1 MSEIS
6 KAYEPQ
12 SVEDKWYDFW
22 LKQGCFT
29 ADPKSAKPAYS
40 IVIPPPNVTGMLHMG
55 HVLNNTIQDIL
66 SRKARMDGKEVLWL
80 PGTDHAGIA
89 TQVMVEKQ
97 LKKEEKKS
105 RHDLGR
111 EEFLKRVW
119 AWKEK
124 HGDIIINQLKKL
136 GCSCDWTRER
146 FTMDPEY
153 SRCVQKVFVELY
165 KKGLIYRGKRM
176 VNWCPATQTAL
187 SDEEVEMKPQNGFM
201 YHFKV
206 QVAEAPDTWLTIATT
221 RPETIPGDT
230 AVAVNP
236 KDPRYA
242 HLIGQHIVR
251 PLPAEL
257 PREQKLIP
265 IIGDE
270 HVDFE
275 FGTGVLKVTPAH
287 DKADFDIGARH
298 QLPLIEV
305 INADGTMNALAG
317 GPLGGLDRFK
327 ARKVAVEILTEQGVM
342 IEAKPYENNVGFSQR
357 ADVPI
362 EPRLSEQWFLK
373 YPAVPESKACVAEGR
388 MKFHPDR
395 WAKVYDHWLTNIQ
408 DWCISR
414 QLWWG
419 HRIPVWKKS
428 FDCFSLGSVYTDVSD
443 LLSLGV
449 KTLEYIGKDS
459 SNVAVIIDGKP
470 VTADAK
476 KLLELGVALQES
488 DKEIRE
494 IEAQVCTI
502 DSKIISELERQGWEQ
517 DSDVLD
523 TWFSSWLWPFATMGW
538 PEPTETLKKFYP
550 TTDLVTGPDI
560 IFFWVARMIMA
571 GYEFMGEAK
580 FALPDAMPFQNVYF
594 TGIIRDKQGR
604 KMSKTLGNSPDPL
617 VLIAQYGADALRFGT
632 MRSAPL
638 GQDVLFDEK
647 DVELGRN
654 FCNKLWNACR
664 FRQMQGGEVQGEIER
679 TLLTPDDKWILL
691 KLDAAIR
698 EVTIALNEY
707 KFSEAT
713 AALYKF
719 FWSEYCD
726 WYVEASKAVLGSARV
741 PRADSG
747 VAPETL
753 LDKNQSEEKA
763 SGATPDAATG
773 TVALPEKHD
782 ARMANTLAVID
793 FVLSHTIRLFH
804 PFVPFI
810 TEELW
815 HGMGFATDMPD
826 GQGGQTIMNAPWPLP
841 FDDEFKGHYGLDDCY
856 LEMTDTKYELVRNG
870 RDLRRAGNIQAAK
883 KVKYVFKP
891 AQQLT
896 PHDAEVIKLLLN
908 AESLEVN
915 ENYQPPKGTPV
926 VASPLGELFLPL
938 EGLIDVA
945 AEKIRLAKEVEKIQ
959 SEIVKVEQKLANPNF
974 TSKVPPA
981 VLAEHEQRLAEWR
994 SKLAHTQASLD
1005 TLG

>member
-1 MSEIS
+1 MSEIP

-29 ADPKSAKPAYS
+29 ADPARVSDKRPAYS

-89 TQVMVEKQ
+89 TEGMVSKQ
-97 LKKEEKKS
+97 IWKDEKKS
-105 RHDLGR
+105 KRDIGR
-111 EEFLKRVW
+111 EEFIKRVW
-119 AWKEK
+119 TWKEK
-124 HGDIIINQLKKL
+124 HGGIIIEQLKKL

-146 FTMDPEY
+146 FTMDPDY
-153 SRCVQKVFVELY
+153 VRNVQRVFVDLY

-187 SDEEVEMKPQNGFM
+187 SDEEVEMKPQKGFM
-201 YHFKV
+201 YQFKV
-206 QVAEAPDTWLTIATT
+206 EVVDATPSSHGKVAATPSSPATSGSGGAPATSCDGGIAATWLTIATT

-242 HLIGQHIVR
+242 QLIGKHIVR

-287 DKADFDIGARH
+287 DKADFEIGQRHKLPVVDIMN
-298 QLPLIEV
+298 P
-305 INADGTMNALAG
+305 NGTMNELAG
-317 GPLGGLDRFK
+317 VDLKGLDRFK
-327 ARKVAVEILTEQGVM
+327 ARKVAEEKLSELGALV
-342 IEAKPYENNVGFSQR
+342 EAKPYENNVGFSQR

-373 YPAVPESKACVAEGR
+373 YPAVEQSKACVEQEDCSGAVSAPNSAVTDR
-388 MKFHPDR
+388 RYSKMRFHPQR
-395 WAKVYDHWLTNIQ
+395 WAKVYDHWLANIQ

-419 HRIPVWKKS
+419 HRIPVWTKV
-428 FDCFSLGSVYTDVSD
+428 C
-443 LLSLGV
+443 
-449 KTLEYIGKDS
+449 KDE
-459 SNVAVIIDGKP
+459 
-470 VTADAK
+470 ADAK
-476 KLLELGVALQES
+476 QHVYNMWHEADQGVEKDTTFMIEGNVITVATANDEVIKDFLEKWGGF
-488 DKEIRE
+488 
-494 IEAQVCTI
+494 T
-502 DSKIISELERQGWEQ
+502 Q
-517 DSDVLD
+517 DPDVLD

-538 PEPTETLKKFYP
+538 PENTDTLKKFYP

-571 GYEFMGEAK
+571 GYEYMG
-580 FALPDAMPFQNVYF
+580 AMPFKNVYF

-664 FRQMQGGEVQGEIER
+664 FRQMQGGEVQAEINAD
-679 TLLTPDDKWILL
+679 LLTTDDKWILL
-691 KLDAAIR
+691 KLNEAIR
-698 EVTIALNEY
+698 EITEALNSY
-707 KFSEAT
+707 NFSVAVQ
-713 AALYKF
+713 ALYRF
-719 FWSEYCD
+719 FWNEYCD
-726 WYVEASKAVLGSARV
+726 WYVEASKAVFF
-741 PRADSG
+741 
-747 VAPETL
+747 
-753 LDKNQSEEKA
+753 
-763 SGATPDAATG
+763 G
-773 TVALPEKHD
+773 TDEVRK
-782 ARMANTLAVID
+782 ANTLAVID

-804 PFVPFI
+804 PFLPFI

-815 HGMGFATDMPD
+815 HGMGYATDMPD
-826 GQGGQTIMNAPWPLP
+826 HQGGKTIMNAPWPKP
-841 FDDEFKGHYGLDDCY
+841 FDTDFRDAYSLDDCY
-856 LEMTDTKYELVRNG
+856 LEFATQKYEVVTQGRN
-870 RDLRRAGNIQAAK
+870 LRRVGNIQAGK
-883 KVKYVFKP
+883 KVKFVLKP
-891 AQQLT
+891 TRKVLS
-896 PHDAEVIKLLLN
+896 HDAEVIKILLN
-908 AESLEVN
+908 AEAIEIN
-915 ENYQPPKGTPV
+915 GDYAAKKGTPT
-926 VASPLGELFLPL
+926 AHTPFGELFLPL
-938 EGLIDVA
+938 EGHIDPA
-945 AEKIRLAKEVEKIQ
+945 AETARLTKELEKITT
-959 SEIVKVEQKLANPNF
+959 EITKVEQKLANPAF
-974 TSKVPPA
+974 TQKVPA
-981 VLAEHEQRLAEWR
+981 TVLQEHQQRLTDWQG
-994 SKLAHTQASLD
+994 KLAHVKAALEA
-1005 TLG
+1005 LAG

>member
-29 ADPKSAKPAYS
+29 ADPARVTDQRPAYS

-89 TQVMVEKQ
+89 TQVQVEKQ
-97 LKKEEKKS
+97 LKKEERLTKY
-105 RHDLGR
+105 DLGR

-119 AWKEK
+119 AWKEEK
-124 HGDIIINQLKKL
+124 GGIIINQLKKL

-176 VNWCPATQTAL
+176 VNWCPVSQTAL
-187 SDEEVEMKPQNGFM
+187 SDEEVEMKPQKGFM

-206 QVAEAPDTWLTIATT
+206 QVAEEPNTWLTIATT

-242 HLIGQHIVR
+242 HLIGKHIVR

-287 DKADFDIGARH
+287 DKADFDIGQRH
-298 QLPLIEV
+298 KLPLIEV
-305 INADGTMNALAG
+305 INADGSMNTLAG
-317 GPLGGLDRFK
+317 GPMAGLDRFK
-327 ARKVAVEILTEQGVM
+327 ARKVAEELLTEQGVLV
-342 IEAKPYENNVGFSQR
+342 EAKPYENNVGFSQR

-373 YPAVPESKACVAEGR
+373 YPTVPESKACVAEGR
-388 MKFHPDR
+388 IKFHPER
-395 WAKVYDHWLTNIQ
+395 WAKTYDHWLANIQ

-419 HRIPVWKKS
+419 HRIPVWSKRILVPNKPEFNKTHT
-428 FDCFSLGSVYTDVSD
+428 FDEVVRLHDIANPGVTVFRILHVANGKTVD
-443 LLSLGV
+443 LLHADL
-449 KTLEYIGKDS
+449 TEAMDAGKLNHEFDLFICS
-459 SNVAVIIDGKP
+459 TDEG
-470 VTADAK
+470 
-476 KLLELGVALQES
+476 
-488 DKEIRE
+488 
-494 IEAQVCTI
+494 
-502 DSKIISELERQGWEQ
+502 ISERLASEGFTQ
-517 DSDVLD
+517 DPDVLD

-538 PEPTETLKKFYP
+538 SENTETLKKFYP

-571 GYEFMGEAK
+571 GYEFMGDAK
-580 FALPDAMPFQNVYF
+580 FALPDAMPFKNVYF

-617 VLIAQYGADALRFGT
+617 ELIAKYGADALRFGT

-664 FRQMQGGEVQGEIER
+664 FRQMVGSADFPIQGEINPQ
-679 TLLTPDDKWILL
+679 LLSTDDKWILL
-691 KLDAAIR
+691 KLNEAIR
-698 EVTIALNEY
+698 EITDSLNTY
-707 KFSEAT
+707 NFSVA
-713 AALYKF
+713 AQALYRF
-719 FWSEYCD
+719 FWNEYCD
-726 WYVEASKAVLGSARV
+726 WYVEASKAVFFGTDEAR
-741 PRADSG
+741 
-747 VAPETL
+747 
-753 LDKNQSEEKA
+753 K
-763 SGATPDAATG
+763 
-773 TVALPEKHD
+773 
-782 ARMANTLAVID
+782 ANTLAVID

-804 PFVPFI
+804 PFLPFI

-815 HGMGFATDMPD
+815 HGMGYATDMPD
-826 GQGGQTIMNAPWPLP
+826 DQGGKTIMTAPWPKA
-841 FDDEFKGHYGLDDCY
+841 FDGDFRDAYSLDDCY
-856 LEMTDTKYELVRNG
+856 LEFAAQKYEVVTQGRN
-870 RDLRRAGNIQAAK
+870 LRRVGNIQAGK
-883 KVKYVFKP
+883 KVTFVLKP
-891 AQQLT
+891 NREML
-896 PHDAEVIKLLLN
+896 PHDVEVIKILLN
-908 AESLEVN
+908 AEALEIN
-915 ENYQPPKGTPV
+915 ADYAAKKGTPT
-926 VASPLGELFLPL
+926 AHTPMGELFLPL
-938 EGLIDVA
+938 EGHIDPA
-945 AEKIRLAKEVEKIQ
+945 AESARLTKELEKIQ
-959 SEIVKVEQKLANPNF
+959 TEIGKVEQKLANPAF
-974 TSKVPPA
+974 TGKVPA
-981 VLAEHEQRLAEWR
+981 TVLQEHQQRLAEWQG
-994 SKLAHTQASLD
+994 KLAHVKSALEALS
-1005 TLG
+1005 